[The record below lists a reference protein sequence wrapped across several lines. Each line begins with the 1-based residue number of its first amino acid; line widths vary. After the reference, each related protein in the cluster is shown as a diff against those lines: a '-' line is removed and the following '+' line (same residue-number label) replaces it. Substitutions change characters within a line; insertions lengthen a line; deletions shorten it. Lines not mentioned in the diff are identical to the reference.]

1 MVRAYVAVRRKEVR
15 WEAGRGPEEMF
26 VPQSHMPGDEA
37 EVDFGDVHIVLAGV
51 PTRCYLFSL
60 RLSYSG
66 KAVHRVS
73 ASCGQEAFFEGHVHA
88 LSVLGG
94 VPRGKVRYDNLKA
107 AVAQVLGFSRQRTE
121 PERWIAFRSHWGI
134 ESFYCRPGIEGAHE
148 KGGVEGQ
155 IGYFRRN
162 HFVPVPEVATF
173 AELNEMVDRWDL
185 EDEGRRIRSR
195 PRTIGE
201 YFAVERPQ
209 LKPLPVEPFETG
221 RWFTPRVDRYG
232 QITVRT
238 NRYSVPVRL
247 IGKTLR
253 VLPHASELIVFDDG
267 REVARHERLSTQ
279 GGSRL
284 VLDHYLEA
292 LVRKPGAFPGATAL
306 EQARSAGRFT
316 PVHDDW
322 WDAARAAHGDKEGT
336 KALIEVLL
344 LARHMSHE
352 HLVAGLAVALRAGAL
367 TADAVALEARKIADG
382 DLPDQPM
389 PSPPP
394 EPAAAGP
401 TRATVTFLA
410 DWRLSHLPPDTRPL
424 PSVAAYDQLLRR
436 RGGSAPSKGEAT

>member
-1 MVRAYVAVRRKEVR
+1 
-15 WEAGRGPEEMF
+15 
-26 VPQSHMPGDEA
+26 
-37 EVDFGDVHIVLAGV
+37 
-51 PTRCYLFSL
+51 
-60 RLSYSG
+60 
-66 KAVHRVS
+66 
-73 ASCGQEAFFEGHVHA
+73 
-88 LSVLGG
+88 
-94 VPRGKVRYDNLKA
+94 
-107 AVAQVLGFSRQRTE
+107 
-121 PERWIAFRSHWGI
+121 
-134 ESFYCRPGIEGAHE
+134 
-148 KGGVEGQ
+148 VEGQ

-162 HFVPVPEVATF
+162 HFVPVPEVATL

-201 YFAVERPQ
+201 YFAVERLQ

-253 VLPHASELIVFDDG
+253 VLLHASELIVFDDG

-284 VLDHYLEA
+284 VLDHCLEA

-336 KALIEVLL
+336 KVLIEVLL

-352 HLVAGLAVALRAGAL
+352 HLVARLAVALRAGAL

-394 EPAAAGP
+394 EPAEAGP

-410 DWRLSHLPPDTRPL
+410 DWRLSHLRARHP
-424 PSVAAYDQLLRR
+424 AAALGCRL
-436 RGGSAPSKGEAT
+436 